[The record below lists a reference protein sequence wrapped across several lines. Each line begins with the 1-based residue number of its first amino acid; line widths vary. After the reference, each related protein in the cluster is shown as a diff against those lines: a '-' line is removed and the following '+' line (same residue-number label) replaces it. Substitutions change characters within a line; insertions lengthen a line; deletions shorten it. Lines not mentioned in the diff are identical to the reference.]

1 MEQWKLAKTY
11 FEKSMSEHRT
21 PEIKT
26 QLSEV
31 EKKIAEEEK
40 KAYVDPVKAEQEKE
54 LGNEY
59 FKKGKNYVMYLVLA
73 SHCKSKGAITCSL
86 ALSDI

>member
-26 QLSEV
+26 LLSEMA
-31 EKKIAEEEK
+31 KKVAEEEK

-54 LGNEY
+54 LGNDY
-59 FKKGKNYVMYLVLA
+59 FKKGMLTLLCPGPQFY
-73 SHCKSKGAITCSL
+73 
-86 ALSDI
+86 

>member
-26 QLSEV
+26 LLSEV
-31 EKKIAEEEK
+31 DRKIAEEEK

-59 FKKGKNYVMYLVLA
+59 FKKGNPTSYSIYFTNVRVNLNVF
-73 SHCKSKGAITCSL
+73 
-86 ALSDI
+86 